1 MRLPVQAPFHLE
13 ATVRVLQRRPGNLI
27 DAWDG
32 ERYRRVV
39 RIDGRRVLLQV
50 QNRGTVDV
58 PDLRLSI
65 LGGEATAHARVNASE
80 TASAILGLEQDVTP
94 SESCAEAERTL
105 RSIAVA
111 LRGMRAPRYPDL
123 FETFANVIPFQQLS
137 VDAGMSVVAQLV
149 RRFGQVISLRGNRF
163 HVFPDAEVIADA
175 RTLSLR
181 QCGMSLRKAQT
192 LRSVA
197 KCIVSGALTAESIAE
212 LPSSEAI
219 DRLTQ
224 LSGIGVWSAALVL
237 LRGFRRLDVFPPGD
251 AGAERSLMTLMR
263 LRSPAALA
271 RIVNRFGD
279 CRGQLYFYAIASRAL
294 ERGLIRAAPPLDA

>member
-1 MRLPVQAPFHLE
+1 MRLLVKAPFHLE
-13 ATVRVLQRRPGNLI
+13 ATVRVLQRRPNNLI

-32 ERYRRVV
+32 ERYRRAV
-39 RIDGRRVLLQV
+39 RIANRPVLLQV
-50 QNRGTVDV
+50 QNRGTIDV

-65 LGGEATAHARVNASE
+65 LGGEATAHARVDASE
-80 TASAILGLEQDVTP
+80 TATATLGLEQDVTP
-94 SESCAEAERTL
+94 YERCAEAERTL
-105 RSIAVA
+105 RSISIA

-137 VDAGMSVVAQLV
+137 VEAGMAVVTQLV
-149 RRFGQVISLRGNRF
+149 RRFGEVITLRGSRF

-175 RTLSLR
+175 RTLSLK

-197 KCIVSGALTAESIAE
+197 RDIASGALSAKSIAQ

-219 DRLTQ
+219 AHLTQ
-224 LSGIGVWSAALVL
+224 LSGIGAWSAALVL
-237 LRGFRRLDVFPPGD
+237 LRGFRRLDVFPRGD

-263 LRSPAALA
+263 LRSPASLA

-279 CRGQLYFYAIASRAL
+279 YRGQLYFYAIASRAL
-294 ERGLIRAAPPLDA
+294 ELGLIRAAPPLGA